1 MKSLSV
7 IFGLVLLV
15 GCSPSE
21 PNATVAESPPLDV
34 RVVKVSFNTI
44 PHTQAVSGI
53 VRPVDRAMIAANI
66 MGTVK
71 VARLAVGQ
79 SVSAGE
85 ILIEMKAEELDARL
99 AQARATLAQADRDHA
114 RESALVA
121 KGAAAQEAVLASQD
135 RGRIARAAVQE
146 AEAMQAYMKI
156 AAPFDGVITSDYVNP
171 GDLASPGKPLFELE
185 GTSLLRAEVLVPESL
200 PIQSLGSTIAVKIEG
215 DTVNGELSELSP
227 STDPNSR
234 TRLAKIDLP
243 SSSSARSGKFVRAL
257 WPVGEF
263 TTLRIPTT
271 ALSTFGQMERVFVVS
286 DGRAQLLIVKTGTTE
301 ESHIEIV
308 SGLESG
314 ELVIVAP
321 PSTLRDGQPVEIIK

>member
-1 MKSLSV
+1 MKSFSFIL
-7 IFGLVLLV
+7 GLVFLV
-15 GCSPSE
+15 GCSQPE
-21 PNATVAESPPLDV
+21 PNSEVSERSSLEV
-34 RVVKVSFNTI
+34 RIIKVSLDTI

-53 VRPVDRAMIAANI
+53 VRPVDRAVIAANI

-99 AQARATLAQADRDHA
+99 AQARAALAQTDRDVA

-121 KGAAAQEAVLASQD
+121 KGAAAQESVLASQD
-135 RGRIARAAVQE
+135 RGRIARAAVKE

-156 AAPFDGVITSDYVNP
+156 TAPFDGVITNDYVNP
-171 GDLASPGKPLFELE
+171 GDLASPGQPLFELE
-185 GTSLLRAEVLVPESL
+185 GTSHLRAEVLVPESL
-200 PIQSLGSTIAVKIEG
+200 PAMSLGSTITVTLNGII
-215 DTVNGELSELSP
+215 VNGKLAELSP

-234 TRLAKIDLP
+234 TRLAKIDLS
-243 SSSSARSGKFVRAL
+243 SSSSARSGQFVRAL
-257 WPVGEF
+257 WPVGKF

-286 DGRAQLLIVKTGTTE
+286 DGRAQLRIVKTGTTQE
-301 ESHIEIV
+301 LYIEIV

-314 ELVIVAP
+314 ELVIIAP

>member
-1 MKSLSV
+1 MKSISV
-7 IFGLVLLV
+7 IFGLVFLV

-21 PNATVAESPPLDV
+21 PKTIVAESPALNV
-34 RVVKVSFNTI
+34 RIVKVSFDTI

-99 AQARATLAQADRDHA
+99 AQARASLAQADRDYA
-114 RESALVA
+114 RESDLEA
-121 KGAAAQEAVLASQD
+121 KGAASRESVRSSED
-135 RGRIARAAVQE
+135 RRRIARAAVKE

-156 AAPFDGVITSDYVNP
+156 SAPFDGVITSDYVNP
-171 GDLASPGKPLFELE
+171 GDLASPGQPLFELE
-185 GTSLLRAEVLVPESL
+185 GTSHLRAEVLVPESL
-200 PIQSLGSTIAVKIEG
+200 PGMSLGSTIAVKIAA
-215 DTVNGELSELSP
+215 DTVNGELAELSP
-227 STDPNSR
+227 STDSNSR
-234 TRLAKIDLP
+234 TRLAKINLP
-243 SSSSARSGKFVRAL
+243 PSSSARSGIFVRAL

-263 TTLRIPTT
+263 TTLRIPAT
-271 ALSTFGQMERVFVVS
+271 ALSIFGQMERVFVVS
-286 DGRAQLLIVKTGTTE
+286 DGRAQLRIVKTGTTQ

-308 SGLESG
+308 SGLASG
-314 ELVIVAP
+314 EQVIIAP